1 MADFPGGD
9 LLRIVSRML
18 TIRPWQL
25 CKSGLQLYK
34 KETPTQM
41 FSREYCQDS
50 KNTYFEEHLQTAAFV
65 ALTKKDP
72 VFRLTTQ
79 TSVEM

>member
-1 MADFPGGD
+1 
-9 LLRIVSRML
+9 
-18 TIRPWQL
+18 
-25 CKSGLQLYK
+25 
-34 KETPTQM
+34 M

-72 VFRLTTQ
+72 VCRLTTQ